1 MANDRKLRSCCL
13 DRCMENRDIQ
23 RLAAASITP
32 DLFKDL
38 AAHGEDLLVERKGA
52 IPSAERLGAEVA
64 SMANMLGGWVLLGVH
79 DKTRRLESLDLA
91 QGIDMQSHIGNLLRN
106 AVDPVPPFLADT
118 VEVDELT
125 VGFIRVFSS
134 SVVVL
139 VSGSGAVYTRDAGGK
154 LPVSDHRALLELADR
169 GREAKLS
176 ASRRAEENEMSK
188 ALLGLTPHQM
198 PANQM
203 LSVVRAAPLTVTAQL
218 TDWPISAGV
227 RSCWAT
233 AKWLGERLGLDANSE
248 VDTRPLGRGV
258 ACRSG
263 SSPGALSN
271 FEAVAIADCVGVIG
285 AAARQPV
292 PNVVETDALRRDYIR
307 PVVNAVADLLEAAE
321 AFGDSILELN
331 LISSRQ
337 VCLMP
342 DAGRWEDH
350 PLPSRVHC
358 GSTLFGVPADDDDR
372 LEVGLRW
379 EREIAR
385 TAGLPMWEAGLD

>member
-1 MANDRKLRSCCL
+1 
-13 DRCMENRDIQ
+13 MENRDIQ

-32 DLFKDL
+32 DLFNDL

-52 IPSAERLGAEVA
+52 IPSAEKLGAEVA
-64 SMANMLGGWVLLGVH
+64 SMANMLGGWVLLGVN
-79 DKTRRLESLDLA
+79 DKTRKLESLDLA

-118 VEVDELT
+118 IEVDGLT
-125 VGFIRVFSS
+125 VGFVRVFSS

-139 VSGSGAVYTRDAGGK
+139 VSGNGAVYTRDAGGK
-154 LPVSDHRALLELADR
+154 LPVSDHRALLELAGR
-169 GREAKLS
+169 GREAEVS
-176 ASRRAEENEMSK
+176 AGRRAEKNEMTK

-218 TDWPISAGV
+218 TDWPISKGV

-248 VDTRPLGRGV
+248 VDTRPFGRGV

-263 SSPGALSN
+263 SPPGVFRN
-271 FEAVAIADCVGVIG
+271 FEAVTVADCVGVIG
-285 AAARQPV
+285 ASARQPV
-292 PNVVETDALRRDYIR
+292 PNVVKTDALRRDYIR
-307 PVVNAVADLLEAAE
+307 PVVDAVADRLEAAE

-342 DAGRWEDH
+342 GAGRWEDH

-385 TAGLPMWEAGLD
+385 TAGLPMWEAGHD

>member
-1 MANDRKLRSCCL
+1 
-13 DRCMENRDIQ
+13 MENRDIQ
-23 RLAAASITP
+23 RLAAAGITP
-32 DLFKDL
+32 ELFKDL

-52 IPSAERLGAEVA
+52 IPAAEKLGAEVA

-79 DKTRRLESLDLA
+79 DKTRKLESLDLA

-118 VEVDELT
+118 IEVDELT
-125 VGFIRVFSS
+125 VGFVRVFSS

-169 GREAKLS
+169 GREAEVS
-176 ASRRAEENEMSK
+176 AGRRAEENEMTK

-218 TDWPISAGV
+218 TDWPISEGV
-227 RSCWAT
+227 GSCWAT
-233 AKWLGERLGLDANSE
+233 AKWLGEHLGLDASSE

-263 SSPGALSN
+263 SPPGGLRN
-271 FEAVAIADCVGVIG
+271 FEAVTVADCVGVIG
-285 AAARQPV
+285 AAARRPV
-292 PNVVETDALRRDYIR
+292 PNVLETDVLRRDYIR
-307 PVVNAVADLLEAAE
+307 PVVDAVADLLEAAE
-321 AFGDSILELN
+321 ALGDSILELN

-342 DAGRWEDH
+342 GVGRWEDH

-358 GSTLFGVPADDDDR
+358 GSALFGIPADDEDR
-372 LEVGLRW
+372 RQIGLRW

-385 TAGLPMWEAGLD
+385 TAGLPMWEAG